1 MQLIWELFLAFARVG
16 IFGYGGGPSVIPLL
30 QREVVGQGWLTDTE
44 FIDALAIGNALPGPI
59 ATKMSVYIGY
69 KLAGAGGI
77 AAALLGMLL
86 PSTIAMLVVA
96 IFFFRLKDA
105 PWIKAALT
113 AVRPAVVGLL
123 IWTAYD
129 LGLKVIDPKGE
140 GIARTLPRH
149 WDWAIIALVTFI
161 AITYFRLHPAL
172 AILAAAL
179 LGIALYR

>member
-30 QREVVGQGWLTDTE
+30 QREVVDRGWLTDTE

-59 ATKMSVYIGY
+59 ATKMSVYIGW

-77 AAALLGMLL
+77 GAALLGMLL

-96 IFFFRLKDA
+96 IFFFNLKDS

-129 LGLKVIDPKGE
+129 LGSKVIDPQGT
-140 GIARTLPRH
+140 GLAAALARR
-149 WDWAIIALVTFI
+149 WDWVLITIATFVAVTYLRI
-161 AITYFRLHPAL
+161 HPAL
-172 AILAAAL
+172 AILIAGI
-179 LGIALYR
+179 LGVAIYR

>member
-69 KLAGAGGI
+69 KLAGGAGIG
-77 AAALLGMLL
+77 AALLGMLL
-86 PSTIAMLVVA
+86 PSTLAMLVVA
-96 IFFFRLKDA
+96 IFFFSLKDS

-123 IWTAYD
+123 IWTAFD
-129 LGLKVIDPKGE
+129 LGSKVIDPDGR
-140 GIARTLPRH
+140 GLASIARH
-149 WDWAIIALVTFI
+149 WDWVVIALVTFV
-161 AITYFRLHPAL
+161 AITYLRLHPAL
-172 AILAAAL
+172 AILIAAV
-179 LGIALYR
+179 LGAVFYR

>member
-1 MQLIWELFLAFARVG
+1 VQLIWDLFLAFARVG

-30 QREVVGQGWLTDTE
+30 QREVVGRGWLTDTE

-69 KLAGAGGI
+69 KLAGASGMG
-77 AAALLGMLL
+77 AAMLGMLL

-96 IFFFRLKDA
+96 LFFFSVKDS
-105 PWIKAALT
+105 PLVQAALT

-129 LGLKVIDPKGE
+129 LGIKVIDPQGT
-140 GIARTLPRH
+140 GIGAALVRR
-149 WDWAIIALVTFI
+149 WDWVLIVLVTFVS
-161 AITYFRLHPAL
+161 ITYFRVHPAL
-172 AILAAAL
+172 AILFAAL
-179 LGIALYR
+179 VGVAIYR

>member
-1 MQLIWELFLAFARVG
+1 VQLIWDLFLAFARVG

-69 KLAGAGGI
+69 KLAGASGMG
-77 AAALLGMLL
+77 AALLGMLL

-96 IFFFRLKDA
+96 IFFFSVKDS
-105 PWIKAALT
+105 PVVKAALT

-129 LGLKVIDPKGE
+129 LGIKVLDPKGT
-140 GIARTLPRH
+140 GIAAALTRQ
-149 WDWAIIALVTFI
+149 WDWVLIMVVTFV
-161 AITYFRLHPAL
+161 AITYLRVHPAL
-172 AILAAAL
+172 AILGAAV
-179 LGIALYR
+179 LGIAIYR

>member
-69 KLAGAGGI
+69 KLAGGAGI
-77 AAALLGMLL
+77 TAALLGMLL

-96 IFFFRLKDA
+96 IFFFSFKDS
-105 PWIKAALT
+105 PWVKAALV

-123 IWTAYD
+123 IWTAWD
-129 LGLKVIDPKGE
+129 LGVKVIDPQGT
-140 GIARTLPRH
+140 GLAAALGRRL
-149 WDWAIIALVTFI
+149 DWVAITGVTFV
-161 AITYFRLHPAL
+161 AITFFRLHPAL
-172 AILAAAL
+172 AILIAAL
-179 LGIALYR
+179 VGMAVYR

>member
-1 MQLIWELFLAFARVG
+1 VRLLWELFLAFARVG

-30 QREVVGQGWLTDTE
+30 QREVVGHGWLTDTE

-77 AAALLGMLL
+77 GAALMGMLL

-96 IFFFRLKDA
+96 IFFFALKDA
-105 PWIKAALT
+105 QWVKAALT

-129 LGLKVIDPKGE
+129 LGVKVVDPKAQGLMAAL
-140 GIARTLPRH
+140 IQR
-149 WDWAIIALVTFI
+149 WDWVAIALLTFV
-161 AITYFRLHPAL
+161 AITFLRVHPAV
-172 AILAAAL
+172 AILATAV
-179 LGIALYR
+179 LGVIIYR